1 VTDAE
6 PRTLL
11 EALTAA
17 AAALPGVDGRR
28 TAGGTEWLVRG
39 RPFAA
44 VAGDVAEYGLD
55 PVIARAALG
64 TPDTVRSSRGPDWVA
79 FRPPELDRFALDRAI
94 AWFGSAHR
102 RASALRN

>member
-1 VTDAE
+1 MTE
-6 PRTLL
+6 PQARTLL

-17 AAALPGVDGRR
+17 ATGLPDVERR
-28 TAGGTEWLVRG
+28 PTGGGTEWLVRG

-44 VAGDVAEYGLD
+44 VTGHVAAFRLEPTIG
-55 PVIARAALG
+55 RAALG
-64 TPDTVRSSRGPDWVA
+64 TPDTAPSGRGADWIE
-79 FRPPELDRFALDRAI
+79 FRPAELDRFALDRAI